1 MGDEVAINT
10 LVDAAKTVLEETGA
24 PERLDELKTT
34 ARQRRERS
42 DMLWFE
48 LILSMATWGN
58 SSGSDLATN
67 EEYYSQVKYNHL
79 LPMGEDKR
87 IGHLKD
93 VLHDAG
99 VRYQNKKSRY
109 ISSHIDRIEEKGGLE
124 ITQEEFESQDGKDAK
139 MDFLREFKGIGD
151 KYARNIGMDIFH
163 PDFRDTIALD
173 NRINGISDELGV
185 EFDSYEEHEQ
195 FYVDVAERL
204 GMTAWELDRLLY
216 RYTDDV
222 TAHIAE

>member
-1 MGDEVAINT
+1 MRDETTIDT
-10 LVDAAKTVLEETGA
+10 LVDAVKTVLEETEA
-24 PERLDELKTT
+24 PERLEELKTT

-48 LILSMATWGN
+48 LILSMATWGS

-67 EEYYSQVKYNHL
+67 EEHYSQVKYTHL
-79 LPMGEDKR
+79 LLMDEDKR
-87 IGHLKD
+87 IDHLED
-93 VLHDAG
+93 VLLAAG

-109 ISSHIDRIEEKGGLE
+109 ISSHVDRIEEKGGLE
-124 ITQEEFESQDGKDAK
+124 IAQEEFESQDGKDAK

-173 NRINGISDELGV
+173 DRINGISEELGV

-195 FYVDVAERL
+195 FYVDVAKRL
-204 GMTAWELDRLLY
+204 GITAWELDRLLY